1 MEQSEQNLKQDK
13 LKVDIYI
20 PLNVCACQW
29 EGFMN
34 SVFQVLTDYKEYL
47 VFETKNLNSAESRN
61 LNLHGNSVVIDGK
74 VIVSNSFVL
83 KKKLSEI
90 LKGKGLI

>member
-1 MEQSEQNLKQDK
+1 
-13 LKVDIYI
+13 
-20 PLNVCACQW
+20 
-29 EGFMN
+29 MN